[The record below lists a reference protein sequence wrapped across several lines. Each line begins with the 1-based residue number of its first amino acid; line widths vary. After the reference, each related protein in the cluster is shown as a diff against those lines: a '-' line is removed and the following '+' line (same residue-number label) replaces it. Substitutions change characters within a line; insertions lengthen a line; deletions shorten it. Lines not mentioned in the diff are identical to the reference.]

1 MKKEK
6 IFLILGGANG
16 VGKTTFS
23 REILD
28 EYEYSKFLNADEI
41 AKEINPENISAV
53 KISAGKQL
61 FYNLQELL
69 LKKENIIL
77 ETTLSGK
84 FLVDII
90 KKAKKSGYKI
100 YIFYT
105 FADSPEICIERIK
118 NRVKKGGHFIPD
130 EDVRRRFYR
139 SIKNFWSIYK
149 HLADIWALYYNMA
162 QSIIVAKSSEQQI
175 EILIDAEYNKFL
187 RMAENDFKSK

>member
-6 IFLILGGANG
+6 IFLILAGANG

-41 AKEINPENISAV
+41 AKEINPKDISAV

-61 FYNLQELL
+61 FCNLQELL

-84 FLVDII
+84 FLIDVI
-90 KKAKKSGYKI
+90 KRAKKSGYKI
-100 YIFYT
+100 HIFYT

-118 NRVKKGGHFIPD
+118 NRVKKGGHSIPD

-139 SIKNFWSIYK
+139 SIKNFWNIYR
-149 HLADIWALYYNMA
+149 HLADIWALYYNME
-162 QSIIVAKSSEQQI
+162 QSIIVAKFAGHKI
-175 EILIDAEYNKFL
+175 EILIDGEYNKFL
-187 RMAENDFKSK
+187 RMAENDIKSK